1 MRVIN
6 ILVASGIT
14 IYLNRSA
21 SSSCVWTSK
30 SEPLAIER
38 NLAYSD
44 FESRPFP
51 SAIFDGIDTTAR
63 RNWSQRAKRSSTG
76 KDRIKS

>member
-6 ILVASGIT
+6 VLVSSGT
-14 IYLNRSA
+14 AMYLKRSA

-38 NLAYSD
+38 NLAYSV

-63 RNWSQRAKRSSTG
+63 RNWLQRAKRSSAG
-76 KDRIKS
+76 KDRIKT